1 VKTQAERRREARS
14 HQIGGYHFSAT
25 VQRLGQTSPGGYH
38 LHYVNEANDDET
50 VIWLDPADAP
60 VTGVCIGT
68 GSGDHNDVAAIFD
81 ALQSLEEIAR
91 VLRTELAARIGVH
104 SAAAT
109 EGKK

>member
-1 VKTQAERRREARS
+1 ME
-14 HQIGGYHFSAT
+14 GYHYSAT

-68 GSGDHNDVAAIFD
+68 GSGAQNDVAAILN
-81 ALQSLEEIAR
+81 ALQALDEIGR
-91 VLRTELAARIGVH
+91 VLRHELAARIGVYEE
-104 SAAAT
+104 SA
-109 EGKK
+109 K